1 MRSRAR
7 DERGASAI
15 ELVLYTP
22 LLMVAMIVTIQ
33 FSLTYLAKQ
42 SAGAAARE
50 AARTARVTGDADQG
64 RQKGEASARQLGRG
78 LLTSPQVTVVQ
89 VGDSMRATV
98 SGQANQLLP
107 FLDSPRVEEVSQ
119 GRIEEYQEDAAP

>member
-7 DERGASAI
+7 DERGTSAI

-22 LLMVAMIVTIQ
+22 LLMITMIITIQ

-42 SAGAAARE
+42 SASAAARE
-50 AARTARVTGDADQG
+50 AARVARVTGDVDQG
-64 RQKGEASARQLGRG
+64 RAKGLTSAASLGRG
-78 LLTSPQVTVVQ
+78 VLTVPQVSVVQ

-98 SGQANQLLP
+98 SGRGKQLLP
-107 FLDSPRVEEVSQ
+107 FVPSPRVEEVSQ
-119 GRIEEYQEDAAP
+119 GRIEQFEADTP

>member
-7 DERGASAI
+7 DERGTSAI

-22 LLMVAMIVTIQ
+22 LLMITMIITIQ

-42 SAGAAARE
+42 SASAAARE
-50 AARTARVTGDADQG
+50 ASRVARVTGDVDMG
-64 RQKGEASARQLGRG
+64 RAKGASSATSLGRG
-78 LLTSPQVTVVQ
+78 LLTNPQVQVVQ

-98 SGQANQLLP
+98 SGRAHQLLP
-107 FLDSPRVEEVSQ
+107 FLASPKVTEVVQ
-119 GRIEEYQEDAAP
+119 GRIEQYEEDSGP

>member
-22 LLMVAMIVTIQ
+22 LLMIAMIITIQ
-33 FSLTYLAKQ
+33 FALTYLAKQ
-42 SAGAAARE
+42 SASAAARE
-50 AARTARVTGDADQG
+50 AARVARVTGDAG
-64 RQKGEASARQLGRG
+64 KGYDKGVASASSLGRG
-78 LLTSPQVTVVQ
+78 LLENPQVRVVR
-89 VGDSMRATV
+89 VGDDMRATV

-107 FLDSPRVEEVSQ
+107 FLDSPKVTEVVQ
-119 GRIEEYQEDAAP
+119 GRIEQFQQDVGP

>member
-22 LLMVAMIVTIQ
+22 LLMIAMILTIQ

-42 SAGAAARE
+42 SASAAARE
-50 AARTARVTGDADQG
+50 AARVARVTGDAEMG
-64 RQKGEASARQLGRG
+64 RAKGVASASSLGKG
-78 LLTSPQVTVVQ
+78 LLKNPQVQVAR
-89 VGDSMRATV
+89 VGDDMRATV
-98 SGQANQLLP
+98 SGRASQLLP
-107 FLDSPRVEEVSQ
+107 FLDSPRVTEVVQ
-119 GRIEEYQEDAAP
+119 GRIEQFQQDGAP

>member
-7 DERGASAI
+7 DERGASVI

-22 LLMVAMIVTIQ
+22 LLMIAMIITIQ

-42 SAGAAARE
+42 SASAAARE
-50 AARTARVTGDADQG
+50 AARVARVTGDAEMG
-64 RQKGEASARQLGRG
+64 HAKGVSSAETLGRG
-78 LLTSPQVTVVQ
+78 LLKNPTVQVNR

-98 SGQANQLLP
+98 SGRANQLLP
-107 FLDSPRVEEVSQ
+107 FLDSPKVTEVVQ
-119 GRIEEYQEDAAP
+119 GRIEEFQEDGAP

>member
-1 MRSRAR
+1 MRSRVR

-22 LLMVAMIVTIQ
+22 LLMIAMILTIQ

-42 SAGAAARE
+42 SASAAARE
-50 AARTARVTGDADQG
+50 AARVARVTGDPDQG
-64 RQKGEASARQLGRG
+64 RVKGVTSAATLGRG
-78 LLTSPQVTVVQ
+78 LLKTPQVTVVR

-98 SGQANQLLP
+98 SGRASQLLP
-107 FLDSPRVEEVSQ
+107 FVDSPRVEEVVQ
-119 GRIEEYQEDAAP
+119 GRIEEYQQDVGP

>member
-22 LLMVAMIVTIQ
+22 LLMIAMILTIQ

-42 SAGAAARE
+42 SASAAARE
-50 AARTARVTGDADQG
+50 AARVARVTGDAEMG
-64 RQKGEASARQLGRG
+64 RAKGVSSAQSLGKG
-78 LLTSPQVTVVQ
+78 LLKNPQVQVAQ
-89 VGDSMRATV
+89 VGDSMRAEV
-98 SGQANQLLP
+98 SGRANQLLP
-107 FLDSPRVEEVSQ
+107 FVGSPKVSEVVQ
-119 GRIEEYQEDAAP
+119 GRIEEFQEDTAP

>member
-7 DERGASAI
+7 DERGTSAI

-22 LLMVAMIVTIQ
+22 LLMITMIITIQ

-42 SAGAAARE
+42 SASAAARE
-50 AARTARVTGDADQG
+50 AARTARVTASTEAGRVKGVSSATTLGQG
-64 RQKGEASARQLGRG
+64 VLRN
-78 LLTSPQVTVVQ
+78 PQVRVVQ

-98 SGQANQLLP
+98 SGRANQLLP
-107 FLDSPRVEEVSQ
+107 FLDSPRVSEVAQ
-119 GRIEEYQEDAAP
+119 GRIEEFEADTP

>member
-7 DERGASAI
+7 SERGTSAI

-22 LLMVAMIVTIQ
+22 LLMIAMIVTIQ

-42 SAGAAARE
+42 SASASARE
-50 AARTARVTGDADQG
+50 AARVARVTGDADLG
-64 RQKGEASARQLGRG
+64 RQKGVSSAQQLGRG
-78 LLTSPQVTVVQ
+78 VLQTPQVSVVR
-89 VGDSMRATV
+89 VGDTMRATV

-107 FLDSPRVEEVSQ
+107 FLASPRVEEVSQ
-119 GRIEEYQEDAAP
+119 GRIEEFEEDTGP

>member
-7 DERGASAI
+7 DERGASVI

-22 LLMVAMIVTIQ
+22 LLMIAMIITIQ

-42 SAGAAARE
+42 SASAAARE
-50 AARTARVTGDADQG
+50 AARVARVTGDAG
-64 RQKGEASARQLGRG
+64 MGHAKGVSSAESLGRG
-78 LLTSPQVTVVQ
+78 LLKNPQVQVNQ

-98 SGQANQLLP
+98 SGRANQLLP
-107 FLDSPRVEEVSQ
+107 FLASPKVTEVVQ
-119 GRIEEYQEDAAP
+119 GRIEEFQQDGAP

>member
-7 DERGASAI
+7 DERGTSAI

-22 LLMVAMIVTIQ
+22 LLMVAMILTIQ

-42 SAGAAARE
+42 SASAAARE
-50 AARTARVTGDADQG
+50 AARVARVTGDPDMG
-64 RQKGEASARQLGRG
+64 RAKGVSSATSLGRG
-78 LLTSPQVTVVQ
+78 LLMDPQVQVAR
-89 VGDSMRATV
+89 VGDNMRAEV

-107 FLDSPRVEEVSQ
+107 FFRSPRVTEVVQ
-119 GRIEEYQEDAAP
+119 GRIEEYQQDVAP